1 MRDKIK
7 ILITNQKGGVGKS
20 TISANLAGFLAIDKN
35 IKVSLVDFDK
45 QGTSSVLMSKNPH
58 TNIQSYK
65 VGLSYQQNSNVTML
79 DAKAALRR
87 YGAHADIT
95 IADLTWTFGLPYDF
109 MLEFDVII
117 VPSSNSKVEIA
128 STEIFILE
136 YVQRMM
142 VRLRQREQLIL
153 VAPSRVDRNQ
163 LNEIKFPGLGF
174 LDNCSVCPPIY
185 RISQINNEVLSDF
198 WFRIDN
204 GIISENMREFGE
216 FVHEKI
222 LQIRQKKAEASMG
235 LQPRASNIP
244 IATNTSTAP
253 VLTHSSID
261 PVAVVASATATSSPA
276 VASPTVSAP
285 AVTLASQ
292 TNSTQ
297 PIEIIE
303 KELPSNPARLAPITS
318 AQREFSFI
326 PSFLRKK

>member
-1 MRDKIK
+1 VRDKIK

-87 YGAHADIT
+87 YGAHAEIT

-109 MLEFDVII
+109 MLEFDAII

-216 FVHEKI
+216 FVYEKV
-222 LQIRQKKAEASMG
+222 LEIRQKKAEAPLT
-235 LQPRASNIP
+235 LQPRSANTPIP
-244 IATNTSTAP
+244 FADRIAP
-253 VLTHSSID
+253 VDLVSSD
-261 PVAVVASATATSSPA
+261 ATANSVAPNTLISS
-276 VASPTVSAP
+276 
-285 AVTLASQ
+285 
-292 TNSTQ
+292 NH
-297 PIEIIE
+297 
-303 KELPSNPARLAPITS
+303 PSNEVVQTESPDIIGEGLVSQAAKIAPITS

-326 PSFLRKK
+326 PAFLRKK

>member
-87 YGAHADIT
+87 YGAHAEIT

-216 FVHEKI
+216 FVYEKI

-235 LQPRASNIP
+235 LQPG
-244 IATNTSTAP
+244 ATNTPIVSNTSIAP
-253 VLTHSSID
+253 VFTHSSID
-261 PVAVVASATATSSPA
+261 PVAVVASATATVSA
-276 VASPTVSAP
+276 TVVGQTVSAP

-292 TNSTQ
+292 TNSAR
-297 PIEIIE
+297 PLEAIE
-303 KELPSNPARLAPITS
+303 KELPSTPARLTPITS